1 MQRAREFFI
10 DRRNALIRLSHR
22 FEPHWHFQE
31 DDPPRYRCHL
41 NSVFGSGDTQDFLE
55 RGSFSRRPQ
64 NRNEQ
69 WHIDVQANESEAAR
83 MANSNTSVQPYVF
96 FNGRC
101 EEALEFYRSAV
112 GAEVEMLSRFKDA
125 PEPGMTQSGMENKVM
140 HASFRIGDTL
150 LMASDGRC
158 DGHPRFEGFSLSI
171 LVPDEEKAESVF
183 NALADG
189 GKVTMPLE
197 KTFWAPKFGMLE
209 DQFGVGWMVSVQH
222 KP

>member
-1 MQRAREFFI
+1 M
-10 DRRNALIRLSHR
+10 
-22 FEPHWHFQE
+22 
-31 DDPPRYRCHL
+31 
-41 NSVFGSGDTQDFLE
+41 
-55 RGSFSRRPQ
+55 SRRLQ
-64 NRNEQ
+64 DRNEQ
-69 WHIDVQANESEAAR
+69 RHIDVQANESEALR

-125 PEPGMTQSGMENKVM
+125 PEPGTTQPGMENKVM

-158 DGHPRFEGFSLSI
+158 DGQPRFEGFSLSI
-171 LVPDEEKAESVF
+171 VVPDEEKAESVF

-189 GKVTMPLE
+189 GKVTMPLG

-209 DQFGVGWMVSVQH
+209 DRFGVGWMVSVQH

>member
-1 MQRAREFFI
+1 M
-10 DRRNALIRLSHR
+10 
-22 FEPHWHFQE
+22 
-31 DDPPRYRCHL
+31 
-41 NSVFGSGDTQDFLE
+41 T
-55 RGSFSRRPQ
+55 
-64 NRNEQ
+64 
-69 WHIDVQANESEAAR
+69 
-83 MANSNTSVQPYVF
+83 NSNMSVQPYLF

-125 PEPGMTQSGMENKVM
+125 PEPGMTQPGMENKVM
-140 HASFRIGDTL
+140 HASFRIGETI

-158 DGHPRFEGFSLSI
+158 DGQLRFEGFSLSI
-171 LVPDEEKAESVF
+171 VVSDEQKAESIF
-183 NALADG
+183 KALADG

-209 DQFGVGWMVSVQH
+209 DRFGVGWMVSVQH

>member
-1 MQRAREFFI
+1 LYDALDFSTDHDDGGGQTRESLSRIASTSAADAGLDPARFAHQV
-10 DRRNALIRLSHR
+10 RRVFKNA
-22 FEPHWHFQE
+22 EA
-31 DDPPRYRCHL
+31 
-41 NSVFGSGDTQDFLE
+41 
-55 RGSFSRRPQ
+55 
-64 NRNEQ
+64 
-69 WHIDVQANESEAAR
+69 WHIDVQRNESQATR
-83 MANSNTSVQPYVF
+83 MTNSNMSVQPYLF

-101 EEALEFYRSAV
+101 EEALEFYNSAV

-125 PEPGMTQSGMENKVM
+125 PEPGMTQPGMEDKVM
-140 HASFRIGDTL
+140 HASFRIGETI

-158 DGHPRFEGFSLSI
+158 EGEPRFEGFSLSI
-171 LVPDEEKAESVF
+171 IVPDEKKAESVF

>member
-1 MQRAREFFI
+1 MFCC
-10 DRRNALIRLSHR
+10 S
-22 FEPHWHFQE
+22 
-31 DDPPRYRCHL
+31 
-41 NSVFGSGDTQDFLE
+41 
-55 RGSFSRRPQ
+55 
-64 NRNEQ
+64 
-69 WHIDVQANESEAAR
+69 HIDLQPNESQATR
-83 MANSNTSVQPYVF
+83 MANSNMLVQPYLF

-125 PEPGMTQSGMENKVM
+125 PEQGMSHPGMENKVM
-140 HASFRIGDTL
+140 HASFRIGETT

-158 DGHPRFEGFSLSI
+158 EGQPRFEGFSLSI
-171 LVPDEEKAESVF
+171 VVADEQKAESVF
-183 NALADG
+183 NALAQG

-209 DQFGVGWMVSVQH
+209 DRFGVGWMVSVQH